1 LHQKPDG
8 TLILA
13 SEIKAIH
20 AAGVSR
26 HLDDSTWSEY
36 LAKGLQDHS
45 DRTFWKNIHSLRAG
59 HKLRWKGGQVQIA
72 KWYDLAE
79 RVGDGVDERPEVVVR
94 EELFA
99 LMKESVLLRFRADV
113 PVGINLSGGLDSSS
127 LVGLVGEV
135 QGPDS
140 AVKAFTFYTGDENYD
155 ELPWVREMLN
165 RTHHP
170 LFACKLEA
178 KDVPDLAESVAYH
191 EDEPFGGI
199 PTIAYARLFEVARN
213 NGVKVLLDGNGM
225 DEQWCGYDYY
235 QRVIEDD
242 PAGLV
247 QGTSTSPVR
256 PDCLVPAFRD
266 LAGPSVP
273 NGDSGPFA
281 DRVRNLQYRDT
292 FHTKIPRALRFNDR
306 VSMRSSTE
314 LREPFLDHRLFE
326 IAFRQPTDRK
336 ISNGTRKKLLRE
348 TVSSIVPASI
358 SSVPKRP
365 LQTPQREW
373 LRGELRGWA

>member
-1 LHQKPDG
+1 
-8 TLILA
+8 
-13 SEIKAIH
+13 
-20 AAGVSR
+20 
-26 HLDDSTWSEY
+26 
-36 LAKGLQDHS
+36 
-45 DRTFWKNIHSLRAG
+45 
-59 HKLRWKGGQVQIA
+59 
-72 KWYDLAE
+72 
-79 RVGDGVDERPEVVVR
+79 
-94 EELFA
+94 
-99 LMKESVLLRFRADV
+99 
-113 PVGINLSGGLDSSS
+113 
-127 LVGLVGEV
+127 
-135 QGPDS
+135 
-140 AVKAFTFYTGDENYD
+140 
-155 ELPWVREMLN
+155 
-165 RTHHP
+165 
-170 LFACKLEA
+170 
-178 KDVPDLAESVAYH
+178 
-191 EDEPFGGI
+191 
-199 PTIAYARLFEVARN
+199 VARN

-373 LRGELRGWA
+373 LRGELRGWAEECKNAALSEFGGVWLEKDAINKAWSEFCNGESDNSYYVWQWISLHLVEKNFHVARN